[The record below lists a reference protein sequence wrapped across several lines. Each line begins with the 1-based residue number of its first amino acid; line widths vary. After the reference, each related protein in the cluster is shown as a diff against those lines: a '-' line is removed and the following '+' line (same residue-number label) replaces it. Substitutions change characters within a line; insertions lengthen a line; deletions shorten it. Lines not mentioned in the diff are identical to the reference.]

1 MDQSQAIDL
10 AVLIIL
16 LWTTISG
23 ASRGLVSQ
31 LSWAVALLLCFK
43 FAGSLAPQVEPLIQ
57 VEQPQL
63 RQWIAMLIVYLALC
77 AGSFAGAGIIGNWLV
92 KTKLSSLDRNLG
104 ALLGLLKGVVI
115 CMTIMYFLITVER
128 FRPWTARTYA
138 AYGAATI
145 LSHSQLILQLVPES
159 SIETVEGV
167 LSDFNQRLKT
177 DFRELEDATPVT
189 GEEMEL
195 GSSSGWDDLFDLSSD
210 ATARTSEAGASGAS
224 ESVRQQPDLE
234 RVMDQLPLELRSRL
248 KSAALR
254 LLTNSTPEEQQE
266 LLSSLNQSTPQL
278 AEEVLRRFFR
288 SQLEWDAGDNELLQQ
303 IAGIYPDSSEV
314 ERRAKEFLAGVPPTV
329 RQSVVRDWHSD
340 AMGLS
345 PDPDSGTDINSRLDI
360 RILRQLQRADIRISD
375 LDEALR
381 NRLQPQLQGP

>member
-177 DFRELEDATPVT
+177 DFHELEDATPVT

-195 GSSSGWDDLFDLSSD
+195 GSSAGWDDLFDLSSD
-210 ATARTSEAGASGAS
+210 AAARTSEAGASGAS

-234 RVMDQLPLELRSRL
+234 RIMDQLPLELRSRL
-248 KSAALR
+248 KSAAMR

-288 SQLEWDAGDNELLQQ
+288 TQLEWDAGDNELLQQ

-340 AMGLS
+340 AMGLP

>member
-195 GSSSGWDDLFDLSSD
+195 GSSAGWDDLFDLSSD
-210 ATARTSEAGASGAS
+210 AAARTSEAGASGAS

-234 RVMDQLPLELRSRL
+234 RIMDQLPLELRSRL

>member
-210 ATARTSEAGASGAS
+210 AAARTSEAGASGAS

-234 RVMDQLPLELRSRL
+234 RIMDQLPLELRSRL